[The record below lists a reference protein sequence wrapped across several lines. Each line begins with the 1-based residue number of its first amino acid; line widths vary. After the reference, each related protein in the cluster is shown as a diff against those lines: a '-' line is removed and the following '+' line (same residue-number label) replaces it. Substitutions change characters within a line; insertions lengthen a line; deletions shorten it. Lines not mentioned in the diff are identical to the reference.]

1 MELKKII
8 DNNLS
13 KFLNLNELS
22 NSNFIIYPY
31 GEGGMITKYLLNNK
45 YGIKEK
51 YIIDN
56 NLCNVN
62 KSIKN
67 FNEINVSENYIFLIT
82 SKNPYIIS
90 SIKEKK
96 IDNWKVID
104 VLDSL
109 ETYFI
114 VPEGHFYSPIPNIDE
129 IEKYKTRLFKNRHE
143 TEVETEGIELNTSSQ
158 LKLVNEF
165 SKFYNEVPFKDK
177 KINVESKEEKTAKR
191 YYYCNNSFGHSSAI
205 TLYSIMRYFKPKN
218 IIEIGSGFSSCAMM
232 DVNEIFFNNNINC
245 TFIEPYPDLIL
256 SLIKEDDNIN
266 LLKNKA
272 QDISVDKFKQLKKND
287 ILFVDSSHISKTGSD
302 VNYILFD
309 ILPNINNGVIIH
321 FHDIF
326 YPFEYPQKWIYEGRA
341 WNEDYILKAFLQYNN
356 KFKIIYWNH
365 FLGKAYPK
373 VIMEKLPLCMKGTLG
388 SSLWIQKC

>member
-8 DNNLS
+8 DSNLS
-13 KFLNLNELS
+13 KFLNSNELS

-31 GEGGMITKYLLNNK
+31 GEGGMITKYLLNTK

-56 NLCNVN
+56 NLCNIN

-67 FNEINVSENYIFLIT
+67 FDEINVLENYIFLVT

-90 SIKEKK
+90 SIKEKE
-96 IDNWKVID
+96 INNWKIIN

-114 VPEGHFYSPIPNIDE
+114 VPEGHFYSPIPDIDE
-129 IEKYKTRLFKNRHE
+129 VKKYNTRLFKDIKE
-143 TEVETEGIELNTSSQ
+143 EELETEGIELNTSSQ

-165 SKFYNEVPFKDK
+165 SKFYNQLPFRDK
-177 KINVESKEEKTAKR
+177 KINTEEEGVR
-191 YYYCNNSFGHSSAI
+191 YYYYNNNFEHSSAI

-218 IIEIGSGFSSCAMM
+218 IIEIGSGFSSCAMI
-232 DVNEIFFNNNINC
+232 DINEIFFDNNINC

-256 SLIKEDDNIN
+256 SLIKEYDNID
-266 LLKNKA
+266 LLRSKI
-272 QDISVDKFKQLKKND
+272 QDISVDKFKQLKEND
-287 ILFVDSSHISKTGSD
+287 ILFIDSSHVAKTGSD
-302 VNYILFD
+302 VNYILFN
-309 ILPNINNGVIIH
+309 ILPNLNKGVIIH

-326 YPFEYPQKWIYEGRA
+326 YPFEYPKKWIYEGRA

-365 FLGKAYPK
+365 FLGKIYPE

-388 SSLWIQKC
+388 SSLWIQKY

>member
-8 DNNLS
+8 DSNLS

-31 GEGGMITKYLLNNK
+31 GEGGMITKYLLNTK

-56 NLCNVN
+56 NLCNIN

-67 FNEINVSENYIFLIT
+67 FDEINVLENYIFLVT

-90 SIKEKK
+90 SIKEKE
-96 IDNWKVID
+96 INNWKVIN

-114 VPEGHFYSPIPNIDE
+114 VPEGHFYSPIPDIDE
-129 IEKYKTRLFKNRHE
+129 VKKYNTRLFKDIKE
-143 TEVETEGIELNTSSQ
+143 EELETEGIELNTSSQ

-165 SKFYNEVPFKDK
+165 SKFYNQLPFRDK
-177 KINVESKEEKTAKR
+177 KINTEGEGVR
-191 YYYCNNSFGHSSAI
+191 YYYYNNNFEHSSAI

-218 IIEIGSGFSSCAMM
+218 IIEIGSGFSSCAMI
-232 DVNEIFFNNNINC
+232 DINEIFFDNNINC

-256 SLIKEDDNIN
+256 SLIKEYDNID
-266 LLKNKA
+266 LLRSKI
-272 QDISVDKFKQLKKND
+272 QDISVDKFKQLKEND
-287 ILFVDSSHISKTGSD
+287 ILFIDSSHVAKTGSD
-302 VNYILFD
+302 VNYILFN
-309 ILPNINNGVIIH
+309 ILPNLNKGVIIH

-326 YPFEYPQKWIYEGRA
+326 YPFEYPKKWIYEGRA

-365 FLGKAYPK
+365 FLGKIYPE

-388 SSLWIQKC
+388 SSLWIQKY

>member
-13 KFLNLNELS
+13 KFLNLGELS

-31 GEGGMITKYLLNNK
+31 GEGGMITKYLLNTK

-56 NLCNVN
+56 NLCNIN

-67 FNEINVSENYIFLIT
+67 FDEINVLENYIFLVT

-90 SIKEKK
+90 SIKEKE
-96 IDNWKVID
+96 IDNWKVIN

-114 VPEGHFYSPIPNIDE
+114 VPEGHFYSPIPNVDE
-129 IEKYKTRLFKNRHE
+129 IKKYNTRLFKDIKE
-143 TEVETEGIELNTSSQ
+143 EELEIEGIELNTSSQ

-165 SKFYNEVPFKDK
+165 SKFYNQLPFRDK
-177 KINVESKEEKTAKR
+177 KINTKREGVR
-191 YYYCNNSFGHSSAI
+191 YYYYNNNFEHSSAI

-218 IIEIGSGFSSCAMM
+218 IIEIGSGFSSCAMI
-232 DVNEIFFNNNINC
+232 DINEIFFDNNINC

-256 SLIKEDDNIN
+256 SLIKEYDNID
-266 LLKNKA
+266 LLRNKV
-272 QDISVDKFKQLKKND
+272 QDISVDRFKQLKEND
-287 ILFVDSSHISKTGSD
+287 ILFIDSSHVAKTGSD
-302 VNYILFD
+302 VNYILFN
-309 ILPNINNGVIIH
+309 ILPNLNKGVIIH

-326 YPFEYPQKWIYEGRA
+326 YPFEYPKKWIYEGRA

-365 FLGKAYPK
+365 FLGKIYPK

-388 SSLWIQKC
+388 SSLWIQKY